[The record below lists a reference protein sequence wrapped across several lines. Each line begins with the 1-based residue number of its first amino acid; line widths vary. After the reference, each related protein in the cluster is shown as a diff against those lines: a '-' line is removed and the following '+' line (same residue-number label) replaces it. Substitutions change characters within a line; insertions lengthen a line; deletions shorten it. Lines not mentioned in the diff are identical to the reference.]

1 MTFKKRKSEY
11 MEPIQTNGCLYF
23 LKLLTK
29 IKSRYP
35 MEVHYYTVDYIKQ
48 AKTLNIL
55 IISLLLR
62 IYSVFYAGFY
72 FLIYYHLIILNIFD
86 FPGDL
91 PDLAQAE
98 ALSSM
103 NPPPRE
109 GAEKYKSQSIS
120 PIQSEKER
128 EKRKIKYE
136 NNLSDKLI
144 SEKQKDIFSTSSTYT
159 PSKNALMK
167 ASWFGILDNS
177 VSCSSDL
184 PTSNVDNDHGNLSL
198 EVDVETSF
206 NPNGDEDSH
215 QPLSDVMTQQ
225 QISPLESPLRRIQH
239 AKPTWNI
246 DSSTQTGS
254 SLKLNGRTRHVPL
267 LKSCKLCVLM

>member
-1 MTFKKRKSEY
+1 MNNSNT
-11 MEPIQTNGCLYF
+11 
-23 LKLLTK
+23 
-29 IKSRYP
+29 
-35 MEVHYYTVDYIKQ
+35 
-48 AKTLNIL
+48 
-55 IISLLLR
+55 
-62 IYSVFYAGFY
+62 
-72 FLIYYHLIILNIFD
+72 
-86 FPGDL
+86 PGDL

-109 GAEKYKSQSIS
+109 GAEKYKPQSTILTS
-120 PIQSEKER
+120 PIHSEKEK
-128 EKRKIKYE
+128 EKIRYDS
-136 NNLSDKLI
+136 NLSDKVI
-144 SEKQKDIFSTSSTYT
+144 SEKQKDIVSTSSTYT

-177 VSCSSDL
+177 ASCSSDV
-184 PTSNVDNDHGNLSL
+184 PTSNVDSDHGNLSL

-254 SLKLNGRTRHVPL
+254 SLKLNGRTRRVPL
-267 LKSCKLCVLM
+267 PKSCKLCVLM

>member
-1 MTFKKRKSEY
+1 M
-11 MEPIQTNGCLYF
+11 
-23 LKLLTK
+23 
-29 IKSRYP
+29 
-35 MEVHYYTVDYIKQ
+35 
-48 AKTLNIL
+48 
-55 IISLLLR
+55 
-62 IYSVFYAGFY
+62 
-72 FLIYYHLIILNIFD
+72 
-86 FPGDL
+86 

-103 NPPPRE
+103 NPPPRD
-109 GAEKYKSQSIS
+109 GAEKCKPQSTIIVS
-120 PIQSEKER
+120 PIQSEKEK
-128 EKRKIKYE
+128 EKEKEKIKYE
-136 NNLSDKLI
+136 HNLSDKII
-144 SEKQKDIFSTSSTYT
+144 SEKQKDTTPTSSTYT

-184 PTSNVDNDHGNLSL
+184 PTSNVDSDHGNFSL
-198 EVDVETSF
+198 EVDVETSY

-254 SLKLNGRTRHVPL
+254 SLKLNGRTRRVPL
-267 LKSCKLCVLM
+267 PKSCKLCVLM